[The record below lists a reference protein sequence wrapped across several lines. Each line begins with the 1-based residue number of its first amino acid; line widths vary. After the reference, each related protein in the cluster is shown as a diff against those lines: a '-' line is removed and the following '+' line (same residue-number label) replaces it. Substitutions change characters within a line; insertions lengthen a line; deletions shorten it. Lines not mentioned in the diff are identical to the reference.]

1 MTAIGTDLRDMGA
14 GLYSRMVSLVVEV
27 RRTTAPV
34 LLLRTAVTVTLLV
47 AAAVALPSGGVHS
60 RLFVLFAALAALAGL
75 FPRTRLVS
83 LALFATAASWFA
95 TSFGISGSTATA
107 RVLVLAAALY
117 LAHSCAA
124 LAAVLPHDCVVAA
137 GTIGRWASRTLL
149 VLAASLALGALGLAL
164 VGQLQSVSSIIGP
177 IVGSLIAA
185 GIAGLLAWQLRRP
198 PS

>member
-14 GLYSRMVSLVVEV
+14 GLVNRVVALVVET

-47 AAAVALPSGGVHS
+47 AAAVALPSGVVLSG
-60 RLFVLFAALAALAGL
+60 LFVPFVALAVLAGL
-75 FPRTRLVS
+75 FPRTRLVG
-83 LALFATAASWFA
+83 LALLATAAAWFA
-95 TSFGISGSTATA
+95 TSFAVSGSIPIA

-117 LAHSCAA
+117 IAHSCAA

-137 GTIGRWASRTLL
+137 DTIGRWASRMLL

-164 VGQLQSVSSIIGP
+164 VGHLRSVSSIIGP

-198 PS
+198 AS

>member
-1 MTAIGTDLRDMGA
+1 MTALGTDLRDMGA
-14 GLYSRMVSLVVEV
+14 GLYSRMVSLVVEA

-60 RLFVLFAALAALAGL
+60 RLFVPFAALAALAGL

-83 LALFATAASWFA
+83 LALFATAACWFV
-95 TSFGISGSTATA
+95 TSFGGSGSIATV

-117 LAHSCAA
+117 LTHSCAA

-137 GTIGRWASRTLL
+137 GAIGRWASRTLL

-177 IVGSLIAA
+177 IVGALIAA